1 MYQTEEESLLH
12 SQVENELELRE
23 YAVSIKKKIM
33 DMLYKYKYVEKYLT
47 DDIFQ
52 TQTMLLASLAMNIA
66 AATFTFVMGVWF
78 GSQWLVTVSLYFLVL
93 SSMRLL
99 LLNRERKSKR
109 LETPEHKR
117 LYDLK
122 SYRACGFLVLLMN
135 MIVGGMIIGMIVHN
149 EGYDYPGLMLYL
161 IGLFAIANFANA
173 IYNVKKY
180 WHIYNPMISAAKR
193 LSFSTALVLVYTL
206 QTSALARFGDNHE
219 RLRRILNSVSGAVV
233 ELVLF
238 TMALLMI
245 IRANQEMQ
253 KLKHLE
259 ENQGK

>member
-1 MYQTEEESLLH
+1 MSTQD
-12 SQVENELELRE
+12 R
-23 YAVSIKKKIM
+23 IKEF
-33 DMLYKYKYVEKYLT
+33 LYKYKYVEKYLT

-66 AATFTFVMGVWF
+66 AATFKFVMGVWF
-78 GSQWLVTVSLYFLVL
+78 GSKLLVTVSIYFLTL
-93 SSMRLL
+93 SAMRLL
-99 LLNRERKSKR
+99 LLNRERKSKK

-122 SYRACGFLVLLMN
+122 SYRACGYMVLFMN
-135 MIVGGMIIGMIVHN
+135 MIVGRMIVQMLVDN

-193 LSFSTALVLVYTL
+193 LSFSTALVLLYTL
-206 QTSALARFGDNHE
+206 QTSALARFGNNHE
-219 RLRRILNSVSGAVV
+219 QLRRLLNSISGAVV

-238 TMALLMI
+238 TMAILMI
-245 IRANQEMQ
+245 VRSNQEMH
-253 KLKHLE
+253 KLKE
-259 ENQGK
+259 G

>member
-1 MYQTEEESLLH
+1 MSTKD
-12 SQVENELELRE
+12 R
-23 YAVSIKKKIM
+23 IKEF
-33 DMLYKYKYVEKYLT
+33 LYKYKYVEKYLT

-66 AATFTFVMGVWF
+66 AATFKFVMGVWF
-78 GSQWLVTVSLYFLVL
+78 GSKWLVTVSIYFLTL
-93 SSMRLL
+93 SAMRLL
-99 LLNRERKSKR
+99 LLNRERKSKK

-122 SYRACGFLVLLMN
+122 SYRACGYMVLFMN
-135 MIVGGMIIGMIVHN
+135 MIVGRMIVQMLVDN

-193 LSFSTALVLVYTL
+193 LSFSTALVLLYTL
-206 QTSALARFGDNHE
+206 QTSALARFGNNHE
-219 RLRRILNSVSGAVV
+219 QLRRLLNSISGAVV

-238 TMALLMI
+238 TMAILMI
-245 IRANQEMQ
+245 VRSNQEMH
-253 KLKHLE
+253 KLKE
-259 ENQGK
+259 

>member
-1 MYQTEEESLLH
+1 MSTKD
-12 SQVENELELRE
+12 R
-23 YAVSIKKKIM
+23 IKEF
-33 DMLYKYKYVEKYLT
+33 LYKYKYVEKYLT

-66 AATFTFVMGVWF
+66 SATFKFVMGVWF
-78 GSQWLVTVSLYFLVL
+78 GSKWLVTVSIYFLTL
-93 SSMRLL
+93 SAMRLL
-99 LLNRERKSKR
+99 LLNRERKSKK

-122 SYRACGFLVLLMN
+122 GYRACGYMVLFMN
-135 MIVGGMIIGMIVHN
+135 MIVGRMIVQMLVDN

-193 LSFSTALVLVYTL
+193 LSFSTALVLLYTL
-206 QTSALARFGDNHE
+206 QTSALARFGNNHE
-219 RLRRILNSVSGAVV
+219 QLRRLLNSISGAVV

-238 TMALLMI
+238 TMAILMI
-245 IRANQEMQ
+245 VRSNQEMH
-253 KLKHLE
+253 KLKE
-259 ENQGK
+259 G

>member
-1 MYQTEEESLLH
+1 MSTQD
-12 SQVENELELRE
+12 R
-23 YAVSIKKKIM
+23 IKEF
-33 DMLYKYKYVEKYLT
+33 LYKYKYVEKYLT

-66 AATFTFVMGVWF
+66 AATFKFVMGVWF
-78 GSQWLVTVSLYFLVL
+78 GSKWLVTVSIYFLTL
-93 SSMRLL
+93 SAMRLL
-99 LLNRERKSKR
+99 LLNRERKSKK

-122 SYRACGFLVLLMN
+122 SYRACGYMVLFMN
-135 MIVGGMIIGMIVHN
+135 MIVGRMIVQMLVDN

-193 LSFSTALVLVYTL
+193 LSFSTALVLLYTL
-206 QTSALARFGDNHE
+206 QTSALARFGNNHE
-219 RLRRILNSVSGAVV
+219 QLRRLLNSISGAVV
-233 ELVLF
+233 ALVLF
-238 TMALLMI
+238 TMAILMI
-245 IRANQEMQ
+245 VRSNQEMH
-253 KLKHLE
+253 KLKE
-259 ENQGK
+259 G

>member
-1 MYQTEEESLLH
+1 MSTLD
-12 SQVENELELRE
+12 R
-23 YAVSIKKKIM
+23 IKEF
-33 DMLYKYKYVEKYLT
+33 LYKYKYVEKYLT

-66 AATFTFVMGVWF
+66 AATFKFVMGVWF
-78 GSQWLVTVSLYFLVL
+78 GSKWLVTVSIYFLTL
-93 SSMRLL
+93 SAMRLL
-99 LLNRERKSKR
+99 LLNRERKSKK

-122 SYRACGFLVLLMN
+122 SYRACGYMVLFMN
-135 MIVGGMIIGMIVHN
+135 MIVGRMIVQMLVDN

-193 LSFSTALVLVYTL
+193 LSFSTALVLLYTL
-206 QTSALARFGDNHE
+206 QTSALARFGNNHE
-219 RLRRILNSVSGAVV
+219 QLRRLLNSISGAVV

-238 TMALLMI
+238 TMAILMI
-245 IRANQEMQ
+245 VRSNQEMH
-253 KLKHLE
+253 KLKE
-259 ENQGK
+259 G

>member
-1 MYQTEEESLLH
+1 MSTKD
-12 SQVENELELRE
+12 R
-23 YAVSIKKKIM
+23 IKEF
-33 DMLYKYKYVEKYLT
+33 LYKYKYVEKYLT

-66 AATFTFVMGVWF
+66 AATFKFVMGVWF
-78 GSQWLVTVSLYFLVL
+78 GSKWLVTVSIYFLTL
-93 SSMRLL
+93 SAMRLL
-99 LLNRERKSKR
+99 LLNRERKSKK

-117 LYDLK
+117 LYYLK
-122 SYRACGFLVLLMN
+122 GYRACGYMVLFMN
-135 MIVGGMIIGMIVHN
+135 MIVGRMIVQMLVDN

-193 LSFSTALVLVYTL
+193 LSFSTALVLLYTL
-206 QTSALARFGDNHE
+206 QTSALARFGNNHE
-219 RLRRILNSVSGAVV
+219 QLRRLLNSISGAVV

-238 TMALLMI
+238 TMAILMI
-245 IRANQEMQ
+245 VRSNQEMH
-253 KLKHLE
+253 KLKE
-259 ENQGK
+259 G

>member
-1 MYQTEEESLLH
+1 MSTKD
-12 SQVENELELRE
+12 R
-23 YAVSIKKKIM
+23 IKEF
-33 DMLYKYKYVEKYLT
+33 LYKYKYVEKYLT

-66 AATFTFVMGVWF
+66 AATFKFVMGVWF
-78 GSQWLVTVSLYFLVL
+78 GSKWLVTVSIYFLTL
-93 SSMRLL
+93 SAMRLL
-99 LLNRERKSKR
+99 LLNRERKSKK

-122 SYRACGFLVLLMN
+122 SYRACGYMVLFMN
-135 MIVGGMIIGMIVHN
+135 MIVGRMIVQMLVDN

-193 LSFSTALVLVYTL
+193 LSFSTALVLLYTL
-206 QTSALARFGDNHE
+206 QTSALARFGNNHE
-219 RLRRILNSVSGAVV
+219 QLRRLLNSLSGAVV

-238 TMALLMI
+238 TMAILMI
-245 IRANQEMQ
+245 VRSNQEMH
-253 KLKHLE
+253 KLKE
-259 ENQGK
+259 G

>member
-1 MYQTEEESLLH
+1 MSTKD
-12 SQVENELELRE
+12 R
-23 YAVSIKKKIM
+23 IKEF
-33 DMLYKYKYVEKYLT
+33 LCKYKYVEKYLT

-66 AATFTFVMGVWF
+66 AATFKFVMGVWF
-78 GSQWLVTVSLYFLVL
+78 GSKWLVTVSIYFLTL
-93 SSMRLL
+93 SAMRLL
-99 LLNRERKSKR
+99 LLNRERKSKK

-122 SYRACGFLVLLMN
+122 GYRACGYMVLFMN
-135 MIVGGMIIGMIVHN
+135 MIVGRMIVQMLVDN

-193 LSFSTALVLVYTL
+193 LSFSTALVLLYTL
-206 QTSALARFGDNHE
+206 QTSALARFGNNHE
-219 RLRRILNSVSGAVV
+219 QLRRLLNSISGAVV

-238 TMALLMI
+238 TMAILMI
-245 IRANQEMQ
+245 VRSNQEMH
-253 KLKHLE
+253 KLKE
-259 ENQGK
+259 G

>member
-1 MYQTEEESLLH
+1 MTTKD
-12 SQVENELELRE
+12 R
-23 YAVSIKKKIM
+23 IKEF
-33 DMLYKYKYVEKYLT
+33 LYKYKYVEKYLT

-66 AATFTFVMGVWF
+66 AATFKFVMGVWF
-78 GSQWLVTVSLYFLVL
+78 GSKWLVTVSIYFLTL
-93 SSMRLL
+93 SAMRLL
-99 LLNRERKSKR
+99 LLNRERKSKK

-122 SYRACGFLVLLMN
+122 GYRACGYMVLFMN
-135 MIVGGMIIGMIVHN
+135 MIVGRMIVQMLVDN

-193 LSFSTALVLVYTL
+193 LSFSTALVLLYTL
-206 QTSALARFGDNHE
+206 QTSALARFGNNHE
-219 RLRRILNSVSGAVV
+219 QLRRLLNSISGAVV

-238 TMALLMI
+238 TMAILMI
-245 IRANQEMQ
+245 VRSNQEMH
-253 KLKHLE
+253 KLKE
-259 ENQGK
+259 G

>member
-1 MYQTEEESLLH
+1 MSTKD
-12 SQVENELELRE
+12 R
-23 YAVSIKKKIM
+23 IKEF
-33 DMLYKYKYVEKYLT
+33 LYKYKYVEKYLT

-66 AATFTFVMGVWF
+66 AATFKFVMGVWF
-78 GSQWLVTVSLYFLVL
+78 GSKWLVTVSIYFLTL
-93 SSMRLL
+93 SAMRLL
-99 LLNRERKSKR
+99 LLNRERKSKK

-122 SYRACGFLVLLMN
+122 GYRVCGYMVLFMN
-135 MIVGGMIIGMIVHN
+135 MIVGRMIVQMLVDN

-193 LSFSTALVLVYTL
+193 LSFSTALVLLYTL
-206 QTSALARFGDNHE
+206 QTSALARFGNNHE
-219 RLRRILNSVSGAVV
+219 QLRRLLNSISGAVV

-238 TMALLMI
+238 TMAILMI
-245 IRANQEMQ
+245 VRSNQEMH
-253 KLKHLE
+253 KLKE
-259 ENQGK
+259 G

>member
-1 MYQTEEESLLH
+1 MSTKD
-12 SQVENELELRE
+12 R
-23 YAVSIKKKIM
+23 IKEF
-33 DMLYKYKYVEKYLT
+33 LYKYKYVEKYLT

-66 AATFTFVMGVWF
+66 AATFKFVMGVWF
-78 GSQWLVTVSLYFLVL
+78 GSKWLVTVSIYFLTL
-93 SSMRLL
+93 SAMRLL
-99 LLNRERKSKR
+99 LLNRERKSKK

-122 SYRACGFLVLLMN
+122 GYRACGYMVLFMN
-135 MIVGGMIIGMIVHN
+135 MIVGRMIVQMLVDN

-193 LSFSTALVLVYTL
+193 LSFTTALVLLYTL
-206 QTSALARFGDNHE
+206 QTSALARFGNNHE
-219 RLRRILNSVSGAVV
+219 QLRRLLNSISGAVV

-238 TMALLMI
+238 TMAILMI
-245 IRANQEMQ
+245 VRSNQEMH
-253 KLKHLE
+253 KLKE
-259 ENQGK
+259 G

>member
-1 MYQTEEESLLH
+1 MSTKD
-12 SQVENELELRE
+12 R
-23 YAVSIKKKIM
+23 IKEF
-33 DMLYKYKYVEKYLT
+33 LYKYKYVEKYLT

-66 AATFTFVMGVWF
+66 AAMFKFVMGVWF
-78 GSQWLVTVSLYFLVL
+78 GSKWLVTVSIYFLTL
-93 SSMRLL
+93 SAMRLL
-99 LLNRERKSKR
+99 LLNRERKSKK

-122 SYRACGFLVLLMN
+122 SYRACGYMVLFMN
-135 MIVGGMIIGMIVHN
+135 MIVGRMIVQMLVDN

-193 LSFSTALVLVYTL
+193 LSFSTALVLLYTL
-206 QTSALARFGDNHE
+206 QTSALARFGNNHE
-219 RLRRILNSVSGAVV
+219 QLRRLLNSISGAVV

-238 TMALLMI
+238 TMAILMI
-245 IRANQEMQ
+245 VRSNQEMH
-253 KLKHLE
+253 KLKE
-259 ENQGK
+259 G

>member
-1 MYQTEEESLLH
+1 MSTKD
-12 SQVENELELRE
+12 R
-23 YAVSIKKKIM
+23 IKEF
-33 DMLYKYKYVEKYLT
+33 LYKYKYVEKYLT

-66 AATFTFVMGVWF
+66 ATFKFVMGVWF
-78 GSQWLVTVSLYFLVL
+78 GSKWLVTVSIYFLTL
-93 SSMRLL
+93 SAMRLL
-99 LLNRERKSKR
+99 LLNRERKSKK

-122 SYRACGFLVLLMN
+122 GYRVCGYMVLFMN
-135 MIVGGMIIGMIVHN
+135 MIVGRMIVQMLVDN

-193 LSFSTALVLVYTL
+193 LSFSTALVLLYTL
-206 QTSALARFGDNHE
+206 QTSALARFGNNHE
-219 RLRRILNSVSGAVV
+219 QLRRLLNSISGAVV

-238 TMALLMI
+238 TMAILMI
-245 IRANQEMQ
+245 VRSNQEMH
-253 KLKHLE
+253 KLKE
-259 ENQGK
+259 G

>member
-1 MYQTEEESLLH
+1 MSTKD
-12 SQVENELELRE
+12 R
-23 YAVSIKKKIM
+23 IKEF
-33 DMLYKYKYVEKYLT
+33 LYKYKYVEKYLT

-66 AATFTFVMGVWF
+66 AATFKFVMGVWF
-78 GSQWLVTVSLYFLVL
+78 GSKWLVTVSIYFLTL
-93 SSMRLL
+93 SAMRLL
-99 LLNRERKSKR
+99 LLNREQKSKK

-122 SYRACGFLVLLMN
+122 GYRACGYMVLFMN
-135 MIVGGMIIGMIVHN
+135 MIVGRMIVQMLVDN

-193 LSFSTALVLVYTL
+193 LSFSTALVLLYTL
-206 QTSALARFGDNHE
+206 QTSALARFGNNHE
-219 RLRRILNSVSGAVV
+219 QLRRLLNSISGAVV

-238 TMALLMI
+238 TMAILMI
-245 IRANQEMQ
+245 VRSNQEMH
-253 KLKHLE
+253 KLKE
-259 ENQGK
+259 G

>member
-1 MYQTEEESLLH
+1 MSTQD
-12 SQVENELELRE
+12 R
-23 YAVSIKKKIM
+23 IKEF
-33 DMLYKYKYVEKYLT
+33 LYKYKYVEKYLT

-66 AATFTFVMGVWF
+66 AATFKFVMGVWF
-78 GSQWLVTVSLYFLVL
+78 GSKWLVTVSIYFLTL
-93 SSMRLL
+93 SAMRLL
-99 LLNRERKSKR
+99 LLNRERKSKK

-122 SYRACGFLVLLMN
+122 SYRACGYRVLFMN
-135 MIVGGMIIGMIVHN
+135 MIVGRMIVQMLVDN

-193 LSFSTALVLVYTL
+193 LSFSTALVLLYTL
-206 QTSALARFGDNHE
+206 QTSALARFGNNHE
-219 RLRRILNSVSGAVV
+219 QLRRLLNSISGAVL

-238 TMALLMI
+238 TMAILMI
-245 IRANQEMQ
+245 VRSNQEMH
-253 KLKHLE
+253 KLKE
-259 ENQGK
+259 G

>member
-1 MYQTEEESLLH
+1 MSTKD
-12 SQVENELELRE
+12 R
-23 YAVSIKKKIM
+23 IKEF
-33 DMLYKYKYVEKYLT
+33 LYKYKYVEKYLT

-66 AATFTFVMGVWF
+66 AATFKFVMGVWF
-78 GSQWLVTVSLYFLVL
+78 GSKWLVTVSIYFLTL
-93 SSMRLL
+93 SAMRLL
-99 LLNRERKSKR
+99 LLNRERKSKK

-122 SYRACGFLVLLMN
+122 SYRACGYMVLFMN
-135 MIVGGMIIGMIVHN
+135 MIVGRMIVQMLVDN

-193 LSFSTALVLVYTL
+193 LSFSTALVLLYTL
-206 QTSALARFGDNHE
+206 QTSALARFGNNHE
-219 RLRRILNSVSGAVV
+219 HLRRLLNSISGAVV

-238 TMALLMI
+238 TMAILMI
-245 IRANQEMQ
+245 VRSNQEMH
-253 KLKHLE
+253 KLKE
-259 ENQGK
+259 G

>member
-1 MYQTEEESLLH
+1 MSTQD
-12 SQVENELELRE
+12 R
-23 YAVSIKKKIM
+23 IKEF
-33 DMLYKYKYVEKYLT
+33 LYKYKYVKKYLT

-66 AATFTFVMGVWF
+66 AATFKFVMGVWF
-78 GSQWLVTVSLYFLVL
+78 GSKWLVTVSIYFLTL
-93 SSMRLL
+93 SAMRLL
-99 LLNRERKSKR
+99 LLNRERKSKK

-122 SYRACGFLVLLMN
+122 SYRACGYMVLFMN
-135 MIVGGMIIGMIVHN
+135 MIVGRMIVQMLVDN

-193 LSFSTALVLVYTL
+193 LSFSTALVLLYTL
-206 QTSALARFGDNHE
+206 QTSALARFGNNHE
-219 RLRRILNSVSGAVV
+219 QSRRLLNSISGAVV

-238 TMALLMI
+238 TMAILMI
-245 IRANQEMQ
+245 VRSNQEMH
-253 KLKHLE
+253 KLKE
-259 ENQGK
+259 G

>member
-1 MYQTEEESLLH
+1 MSTKD
-12 SQVENELELRE
+12 R
-23 YAVSIKKKIM
+23 IKEF
-33 DMLYKYKYVEKYLT
+33 LYKYKYVEKYLT

-66 AATFTFVMGVWF
+66 AATVKFVMGVWF
-78 GSQWLVTVSLYFLVL
+78 GSKWLVTVSIYFLTL
-93 SSMRLL
+93 SAMRLL
-99 LLNRERKSKR
+99 LLNRERKSKK

-122 SYRACGFLVLLMN
+122 GYRACGYMVLFMN
-135 MIVGGMIIGMIVHN
+135 MIVGRMIVQMLVDN

-193 LSFSTALVLVYTL
+193 LSFSTALVLLYTL
-206 QTSALARFGDNHE
+206 QTSALARFGNNHE
-219 RLRRILNSVSGAVV
+219 QLRRLLNSISGAVV

-238 TMALLMI
+238 TMAILMI
-245 IRANQEMQ
+245 VRSNQEMH
-253 KLKHLE
+253 KLKE
-259 ENQGK
+259 G

>member
-1 MYQTEEESLLH
+1 MSTQD
-12 SQVENELELRE
+12 R
-23 YAVSIKKKIM
+23 IKEF
-33 DMLYKYKYVEKYLT
+33 LYKYKYVEKYLT

-66 AATFTFVMGVWF
+66 AATFKFVMGVWF
-78 GSQWLVTVSLYFLVL
+78 GSKWLVTVSIYFLTL
-93 SSMRLL
+93 SAMRLL
-99 LLNRERKSKR
+99 LLNRERKSKK

-122 SYRACGFLVLLMN
+122 SYRACGYMVLFMN
-135 MIVGGMIIGMIVHN
+135 MIVGRMIVQMLVDN

-193 LSFSTALVLVYTL
+193 LSFSTALVLLYTL
-206 QTSALARFGDNHE
+206 QTSALARFGNNHE
-219 RLRRILNSVSGAVV
+219 QLRLLLNSISGAVV

-238 TMALLMI
+238 TMAILMI
-245 IRANQEMQ
+245 VRSNQEMH
-253 KLKHLE
+253 KLKE
-259 ENQGK
+259 G

>member
-1 MYQTEEESLLH
+1 MSTQD
-12 SQVENELELRE
+12 R
-23 YAVSIKKKIM
+23 IKEF
-33 DMLYKYKYVEKYLT
+33 LYKYKYVKKYLT

-66 AATFTFVMGVWF
+66 AATFKFVMGVWF
-78 GSQWLVTVSLYFLVL
+78 GSKWLVTVSIYFLTL
-93 SSMRLL
+93 SAMRLL
-99 LLNRERKSKR
+99 LLNRERKSKK

-122 SYRACGFLVLLMN
+122 SYRACGYMVLFMN
-135 MIVGGMIIGMIVHN
+135 MIVGRMIVQMLVDN

-193 LSFSTALVLVYTL
+193 LSFSTALVLLYTL
-206 QTSALARFGDNHE
+206 QTSALARFGNNHE
-219 RLRRILNSVSGAVV
+219 QLRRLLNSISGAVV

-238 TMALLMI
+238 TMAILMI
-245 IRANQEMQ
+245 VRSNQEMH
-253 KLKHLE
+253 KLKE
-259 ENQGK
+259 G

>member
-1 MYQTEEESLLH
+1 MSTKD
-12 SQVENELELRE
+12 R
-23 YAVSIKKKIM
+23 IKEF
-33 DMLYKYKYVEKYLT
+33 LYKYKYVEKYLT

-52 TQTMLLASLAMNIA
+52 TQTMLLSSLAMNIA
-66 AATFTFVMGVWF
+66 AATFKFVMGVWF
-78 GSQWLVTVSLYFLVL
+78 GSKWLVTVSIYFLTL
-93 SSMRLL
+93 SAMRLL
-99 LLNRERKSKR
+99 LLNRERKSKK

-122 SYRACGFLVLLMN
+122 GYRACGYMVLFMN
-135 MIVGGMIIGMIVHN
+135 MIVGRMIVQMLVDN

-193 LSFSTALVLVYTL
+193 LSFSTALVLLYTL
-206 QTSALARFGDNHE
+206 QTSALARFGNNHE
-219 RLRRILNSVSGAVV
+219 QLRRLLNSISGAVV

-238 TMALLMI
+238 TMAILMI
-245 IRANQEMQ
+245 VRSNQEMH
-253 KLKHLE
+253 KLKE
-259 ENQGK
+259 G

>member
-1 MYQTEEESLLH
+1 MSTKD
-12 SQVENELELRE
+12 R
-23 YAVSIKKKIM
+23 IKEF
-33 DMLYKYKYVEKYLT
+33 LYKYKYVEKYLT

-66 AATFTFVMGVWF
+66 AATFKFVMGVWF
-78 GSQWLVTVSLYFLVL
+78 GSKWLVTVSIYFLTL
-93 SSMRLL
+93 SAMRLL
-99 LLNRERKSKR
+99 LLNRERKSKK

-122 SYRACGFLVLLMN
+122 GYRACGYMVLFMN
-135 MIVGGMIIGMIVHN
+135 MIVGRMIVQMLVDN

-193 LSFSTALVLVYTL
+193 LSFSTALVLLYTL
-206 QTSALARFGDNHE
+206 QTSALARFGNNHE
-219 RLRRILNSVSGAVV
+219 QLRRLLNSLSGAVV

-238 TMALLMI
+238 TMAILMI
-245 IRANQEMQ
+245 VRSNQEMH
-253 KLKHLE
+253 KLKE
-259 ENQGK
+259 G

>member
-1 MYQTEEESLLH
+1 MSTKD
-12 SQVENELELRE
+12 R
-23 YAVSIKKKIM
+23 IKEF
-33 DMLYKYKYVEKYLT
+33 LYKYKYVEKYLT

-66 AATFTFVMGVWF
+66 AATFKFVMGVWF
-78 GSQWLVTVSLYFLVL
+78 GSKWRVTVSIYFLTL
-93 SSMRLL
+93 SAMRLL
-99 LLNRERKSKR
+99 LLNRERKSKK

-122 SYRACGFLVLLMN
+122 GYRACGYMVLFMN
-135 MIVGGMIIGMIVHN
+135 MIVGRMIVQMLVDN

-193 LSFSTALVLVYTL
+193 LSFSTALVLLYTL
-206 QTSALARFGDNHE
+206 QTSALARFGNNHE
-219 RLRRILNSVSGAVV
+219 QLRRLLNSISGAVV

-238 TMALLMI
+238 TMAILMI
-245 IRANQEMQ
+245 VRSNQEMH
-253 KLKHLE
+253 KLKE
-259 ENQGK
+259 G

>member
-1 MYQTEEESLLH
+1 MSAKD
-12 SQVENELELRE
+12 R
-23 YAVSIKKKIM
+23 IKEF
-33 DMLYKYKYVEKYLT
+33 LYKYKYVEKYLT

-66 AATFTFVMGVWF
+66 AATFKFVMGVWF
-78 GSQWLVTVSLYFLVL
+78 GSKWLVTVSIYFLTL
-93 SSMRLL
+93 SAMRLL
-99 LLNRERKSKR
+99 LLNRERKSKK

-122 SYRACGFLVLLMN
+122 GYRACGYMVLFMN
-135 MIVGGMIIGMIVHN
+135 MIVGRMIVQMLVDN

-193 LSFSTALVLVYTL
+193 LSFSTALVLLYTL
-206 QTSALARFGDNHE
+206 QTSALARFGNNHE
-219 RLRRILNSVSGAVV
+219 QLRRLLNSISGAVV

-238 TMALLMI
+238 TMAILMI
-245 IRANQEMQ
+245 VRSNQEMH
-253 KLKHLE
+253 KLKE
-259 ENQGK
+259 G

>member
-1 MYQTEEESLLH
+1 MSTKD
-12 SQVENELELRE
+12 R
-23 YAVSIKKKIM
+23 IKEF
-33 DMLYKYKYVEKYLT
+33 LYKYKYVEKYLT

-66 AATFTFVMGVWF
+66 AATFKFVMGVWF
-78 GSQWLVTVSLYFLVL
+78 GSKWLVTVSIYFLTL
-93 SSMRLL
+93 SAMRLL
-99 LLNRERKSKR
+99 LLNRERKSKK

-122 SYRACGFLVLLMN
+122 GYRACGYMVLFMN
-135 MIVGGMIIGMIVHN
+135 MIVGRMIVQMLVDN

-193 LSFSTALVLVYTL
+193 LSFSKALVLLYTL
-206 QTSALARFGDNHE
+206 QTSALARFGNHHE
-219 RLRRILNSVSGAVV
+219 QLRRLLNSISGAVV

-238 TMALLMI
+238 TMAILMI
-245 IRANQEMQ
+245 VRSNQEMH
-253 KLKHLE
+253 KLKE
-259 ENQGK
+259 G

>member
-1 MYQTEEESLLH
+1 MSTKD
-12 SQVENELELRE
+12 R
-23 YAVSIKKKIM
+23 IKEF
-33 DMLYKYKYVEKYLT
+33 LYKYKYVEKYLT

-66 AATFTFVMGVWF
+66 AATFKFVMGVWF
-78 GSQWLVTVSLYFLVL
+78 GSKWLVTVSIYFLTL
-93 SSMRLL
+93 SAMRLL
-99 LLNRERKSKR
+99 LLNRERKSKK

-122 SYRACGFLVLLMN
+122 GYRVCGYMVLFMN
-135 MIVGGMIIGMIVHN
+135 MIVGRMIVQMLVDN

-193 LSFSTALVLVYTL
+193 LSFSTALVLLYLRL
-206 QTSALARFGDNHE
+206 QDSET
-219 RLRRILNSVSGAVV
+219 IMNSCDGC
-233 ELVLF
+233 
-238 TMALLMI
+238 
-245 IRANQEMQ
+245 
-253 KLKHLE
+253 
-259 ENQGK
+259 

>member
-1 MYQTEEESLLH
+1 MSTQD
-12 SQVENELELRE
+12 R
-23 YAVSIKKKIM
+23 IKEF
-33 DMLYKYKYVEKYLT
+33 LYKYKYVKKYLT

-66 AATFTFVMGVWF
+66 AATFKFVMGVWF
-78 GSQWLVTVSLYFLVL
+78 GSKWLVTVSIYFLTL
-93 SSMRLL
+93 SAMRLL
-99 LLNRERKSKR
+99 LLNRERKSKK

-122 SYRACGFLVLLMN
+122 SYRACGYMVLFMN
-135 MIVGGMIIGMIVHN
+135 MIVGRMIVQMLVDN
-149 EGYDYPGLMLYL
+149 EGYDYPGVMLYL

-193 LSFSTALVLVYTL
+193 LSFSTALVLLYTL
-206 QTSALARFGDNHE
+206 QTSALARFGNNHE
-219 RLRRILNSVSGAVV
+219 QLRRLLNSISGAVV

-238 TMALLMI
+238 TMAILMI
-245 IRANQEMQ
+245 VRSNQEMH
-253 KLKHLE
+253 KLKE
-259 ENQGK
+259 G

>member
-1 MYQTEEESLLH
+1 MSTKD
-12 SQVENELELRE
+12 R
-23 YAVSIKKKIM
+23 IKEF
-33 DMLYKYKYVEKYLT
+33 LYKYKYVEKYLT

-66 AATFTFVMGVWF
+66 AATFKFVMGVWF
-78 GSQWLVTVSLYFLVL
+78 GSKWLVTVSIYFLTL
-93 SSMRLL
+93 SAMRLL
-99 LLNRERKSKR
+99 LLNRERKSKK

-122 SYRACGFLVLLMN
+122 GYRACGYMVLFMN
-135 MIVGGMIIGMIVHN
+135 MIVGRMIVQMLVDN

-193 LSFSTALVLVYTL
+193 LSFSTALVLLYTL
-206 QTSALARFGDNHE
+206 QTSALARFGNNHE
-219 RLRRILNSVSGAVV
+219 QLRRLLNSISGAVV

-238 TMALLMI
+238 TMAILMI
-245 IRANQEMQ
+245 VGSNQEMH
-253 KLKHLE
+253 KLKE
-259 ENQGK
+259 G

>member
-1 MYQTEEESLLH
+1 MSTLD
-12 SQVENELELRE
+12 R
-23 YAVSIKKKIM
+23 IKEF
-33 DMLYKYKYVEKYLT
+33 LYKYKYVEKYLT

-66 AATFTFVMGVWF
+66 AATFKFVMGVWF
-78 GSQWLVTVSLYFLVL
+78 GSKWLVTVSIYFLTL
-93 SSMRLL
+93 SAMRLL
-99 LLNRERKSKR
+99 LLNRERKSKK

-122 SYRACGFLVLLMN
+122 SYRVCGYMVLFMN
-135 MIVGGMIIGMIVHN
+135 MIVGRMIVQMLVDN
-149 EGYDYPGLMLYL
+149 EGYDYPGVMLYL

-193 LSFSTALVLVYTL
+193 LSFSTALVLLYTL
-206 QTSALARFGDNHE
+206 QTSALARFGNNHE
-219 RLRRILNSVSGAVV
+219 QLRRLLNSISGAVV

-238 TMALLMI
+238 TMAILMI
-245 IRANQEMQ
+245 VRSNQEMH
-253 KLKHLE
+253 KLKE
-259 ENQGK
+259 G

>member
-1 MYQTEEESLLH
+1 MSTKD
-12 SQVENELELRE
+12 R
-23 YAVSIKKKIM
+23 IKEF
-33 DMLYKYKYVEKYLT
+33 LYKYKYVEKYLT

-66 AATFTFVMGVWF
+66 AATFKFVMGVWF
-78 GSQWLVTVSLYFLVL
+78 GSKWLVTVSIYFLTL
-93 SSMRLL
+93 SAMRLL
-99 LLNRERKSKR
+99 LLNRERKSKK

-122 SYRACGFLVLLMN
+122 GYRVCGYMVLFMN
-135 MIVGGMIIGMIVHN
+135 MIVGRMIVQMLVDN
-149 EGYDYPGLMLYL
+149 EEYDYPGLMLYL

-193 LSFSTALVLVYTL
+193 LSFSTALVLLYTL
-206 QTSALARFGDNHE
+206 QTSALARFGNNHE
-219 RLRRILNSVSGAVV
+219 QLRRLLNSISGAVV

-238 TMALLMI
+238 TMAILMI
-245 IRANQEMQ
+245 VRSNQEMH
-253 KLKHLE
+253 KLKE
-259 ENQGK
+259 G

>member
-1 MYQTEEESLLH
+1 MSAKD
-12 SQVENELELRE
+12 R
-23 YAVSIKKKIM
+23 IKEF
-33 DMLYKYKYVEKYLT
+33 LYKYKYVEKYLT

-66 AATFTFVMGVWF
+66 AATFKFVMGVWF
-78 GSQWLVTVSLYFLVL
+78 GSKWLVTVSIYFLTL
-93 SSMRLL
+93 SAMRLL
-99 LLNRERKSKR
+99 LLNRERKSKK

-122 SYRACGFLVLLMN
+122 SYRACGYMVLFMN
-135 MIVGGMIIGMIVHN
+135 MIVGGMIVQMLVDN

-193 LSFSTALVLVYTL
+193 LSFSTALVLLYTL
-206 QTSALARFGDNHE
+206 QTSALARFGNNHE
-219 RLRRILNSVSGAVV
+219 QLRRLLNSISGAVV

-238 TMALLMI
+238 TMAILMI
-245 IRANQEMQ
+245 VRSNQEMH
-253 KLKHLE
+253 KLKE
-259 ENQGK
+259 G

>member
-1 MYQTEEESLLH
+1 MSTQD
-12 SQVENELELRE
+12 R
-23 YAVSIKKKIM
+23 IKEF
-33 DMLYKYKYVEKYLT
+33 LYKYKYVKKYLT

-66 AATFTFVMGVWF
+66 AATFKFVMGVWF
-78 GSQWLVTVSLYFLVL
+78 GSKWLVTVSIYFLTL
-93 SSMRLL
+93 SAMRLL
-99 LLNRERKSKR
+99 LLNRERKSKK

-122 SYRACGFLVLLMN
+122 SYRACGYMVLFMN
-135 MIVGGMIIGMIVHN
+135 MIVGRMIVQILVDN

-193 LSFSTALVLVYTL
+193 LSFSTALVLLYTL
-206 QTSALARFGDNHE
+206 QTSALARFGNNHE
-219 RLRRILNSVSGAVV
+219 QLRRLLNSISGAVV

-238 TMALLMI
+238 TMAILMI
-245 IRANQEMQ
+245 VRSNQEMH
-253 KLKHLE
+253 KLKE
-259 ENQGK
+259 G

>member
-1 MYQTEEESLLH
+1 MSAKD
-12 SQVENELELRE
+12 R
-23 YAVSIKKKIM
+23 IKEF
-33 DMLYKYKYVEKYLT
+33 LYKYKYVEKYLT

-66 AATFTFVMGVWF
+66 AATFKFVMGVWF
-78 GSQWLVTVSLYFLVL
+78 GSKWLVTVSIYFLTL
-93 SSMRLL
+93 SAMRLL
-99 LLNRERKSKR
+99 LLNRERKSKK

-122 SYRACGFLVLLMN
+122 SYRVCGYMVLFMN
-135 MIVGGMIIGMIVHN
+135 MIVGRMIVQMLVDN

-193 LSFSTALVLVYTL
+193 LSFSTALVLLYTL
-206 QTSALARFGDNHE
+206 QTSALARFGNNHE
-219 RLRRILNSVSGAVV
+219 QLRRLLNSISGAVV

-238 TMALLMI
+238 TMAILMI
-245 IRANQEMQ
+245 VRSNQEMH
-253 KLKHLE
+253 KLKE
-259 ENQGK
+259 G

>member
-1 MYQTEEESLLH
+1 MSAKD
-12 SQVENELELRE
+12 R
-23 YAVSIKKKIM
+23 IKEF
-33 DMLYKYKYVEKYLT
+33 LYKYKYVEKYLT

-66 AATFTFVMGVWF
+66 AATFKFVMGVWF
-78 GSQWLVTVSLYFLVL
+78 GSKWLVTVSIYFLTL
-93 SSMRLL
+93 SAMRLL
-99 LLNRERKSKR
+99 LLNRERKSKK

-122 SYRACGFLVLLMN
+122 SYRVCGYMVLFMN
-135 MIVGGMIIGMIVHN
+135 MIVGRMIVQMLVDN
-149 EGYDYPGLMLYL
+149 EGYDYPGVMLYL

-193 LSFSTALVLVYTL
+193 LSFSTALVLLYTL
-206 QTSALARFGDNHE
+206 QTSALARFGNNHE
-219 RLRRILNSVSGAVV
+219 QLRRLLNSISGAVV

-238 TMALLMI
+238 TMAILMI
-245 IRANQEMQ
+245 VRSNQEMH
-253 KLKHLE
+253 KLKE
-259 ENQGK
+259 G